1 MSVGRA
7 YRYPFESPVIRVLEG
22 DGVIPRSVL
31 SDDLLTLPGS
41 DGWTPSRTIIT
52 TLEVF
57 FFFFQICLTF
67 LCANMIYFAILLQD
81 RWQWK
86 VDSLAKKFPN
96 FLLGLCAERFRV
108 TSL

>member
-1 MSVGRA
+1 MLIDFCLLCSYVPSHKVRFFSAPGVSVGRA

-57 FFFFQICLTF
+57 FFFF
-67 LCANMIYFAILLQD
+67 
-81 RWQWK
+81 
-86 VDSLAKKFPN
+86 
-96 FLLGLCAERFRV
+96 RFV
-108 TSL
+108 